1 MDTERVL
8 EVTGADVEIAIAK
21 GLIRLGANRD
31 EVDVEILDD
40 GRRGLFGA
48 GAREARVRLRV
59 RGKSPQP
66 SPPVA
71 SPPPA
76 PARIEKARE
85 RGSIKDEVE
94 TARSVLLELLD
105 LLGVEKARV
114 EVRRA
119 EPADGE
125 EKAPLVLNA
134 RGIGVEMLIGRRGET
149 LAALQH
155 ITRLITSRELESSS
169 NLVVDID
176 GFKARREQSLRRL
189 AQRMAEQALR
199 TGRTVAL
206 EPMPPHERRII
217 HLALRDHPQVT
228 TQSVGEGERRKVT
241 IIPRREQTG

>member
-59 RGKSPQP
+59 RGKSSQP
-66 SPPVA
+66 ASPVA
-71 SPPPA
+71 PPPPA
-76 PARIEKARE
+76 PARIEKVRD
-85 RGSIKDEVE
+85 RVGVKDEVE

-114 EVRRA
+114 AVRRA
-119 EPADGE
+119 EPANGE
-125 EKAPLVLNA
+125 ESAPLILNA

-241 IIPRREQTG
+241 IIPRREPTG